1 MTIRLLTAAAL
12 ALSTGI
18 AFAGDVVRMGTEG
31 AYPHITSSMMP
42 ARLTALSAN
51 WVTSSARVLL

>member
-31 AYPHITSSMMP
+31 A
-42 ARLTALSAN
+42 LSAI
-51 WVTSSARVLL
+51 